1 MIRTINQCKRLYR
14 NVKCNEDAN
23 VKCITYETASHN
35 MNMDVNQ
42 KSFVMYF
49 HNHTV
54 TPNFTTEKIESV
66 GEGSWFGKIKHNY
79 WWGADSPL
87 LTITVKNISEATK
100 FENTQSKF
108 AGLTIITVDTMNVY
122 RLQPDNDGNVRLV
135 RLMRS
140 PGLPWLRGDID
151 ILKLGALCNYAP

>member
-35 MNMDVNQ
+35 MNMNVNQ

-87 LTITVKNISEATK
+87 LTITVKNISEANIYFSVTLMSFISFNCEFINRPK
-100 FENTQSKF
+100 
-108 AGLTIITVDTMNVY
+108 II
-122 RLQPDNDGNVRLV
+122 LL
-135 RLMRS
+135 
-140 PGLPWLRGDID
+140 
-151 ILKLGALCNYAP
+151 

>member
-1 MIRTINQCKRLYR
+1 MIRTVNQCIRLYR
-14 NVKCNEDAN
+14 NNLNNAAVKIVN
-23 VKCITYETASHN
+23 YETASAKRN
-35 MNMDVNQ
+35 YDVSQ
-42 KSFVMYF
+42 KSHVMYF

-87 LTITVKNISEATK
+87 LTVTVKNKAEATK

-108 AGLTIITVDTMNVY
+108 AGLTIITVDTMMVY
-122 RLQPDNDGNVRLV
+122 RLQPDNDRNVRLV
-135 RLMRS
+135 RLMKD
-140 PGLPWLRGDID
+140 PGLPWLRDDLD
-151 ILKLGALCNYAP
+151 ILKLGSKCNYA

>member
-66 GEGSWFGKIKHNY
+66 GEGSWFGKIKHNN

-87 LTITVKNISEATK
+87 LTITVKSLDEATK

-108 AGLTIITVDTMNVY
+108 AGLTLITIDTMKVY
-122 RLQPDNDGNVRLV
+122 RLQPDDDGNVRLV
-135 RLMRS
+135 RLMKD
-140 PGLPWLRGDID
+140 PGLPWLRGDLD
-151 ILKLGALCNYAP
+151 LLKLGSNYDYAP